1 METSLKAIKG
11 VAIDLLWLKPEPVP
25 ELPFL
30 VRHPYFQN
38 NVTVL
43 PHSNQLIDIIQD
55 EEALQKVSKL
65 MQEQIEKSKSV
76 MKIFMLLLPQY
87 RLTFFKYVNQ
97 YLSDEDFKDMLLYS
111 WIMVEKPSND
121 ANVTQS
127 EILKWFRQ
135 LNYVSNLSGVV
146 EIYRGVTDESG
157 RNGISW
163 TLNKEKAE
171 WFANRFKENG
181 IVYRAKV
188 KASNILYY
196 IDDRDEDEIIVDPKK
211 LMQIEKLCS

>member
-1 METSLKAIKG
+1 METNLKAIKG
-11 VAIDLLWLKPEPVP
+11 VAIDFLYIKPEPVP

-43 PHSNQLIDIIQD
+43 PKSQTLIDIIQD
-55 EEALQKVSKL
+55 KEALKKVTE
-65 MQEQIEKSKSV
+65 MMREHIENCSSV

-87 RLTFFKYVNQ
+87 RLTFFKFVNE

-121 ANVTQS
+121 VNVTQS
-127 EILKWFRQ
+127 EILSWFRQ

-146 EIYRGVTDESG
+146 EIYRGVGNELG

-163 TLNKEKAE
+163 TLSEEKAK
-171 WFANRFKENG
+171 WFATRFTDNG
-181 IVYRAKV
+181 IVYSAKV
-188 KASNILYY
+188 KSKDILYY
-196 IDDRDEDEIIVDPKK
+196 ISERGEKEIIVDPKK
-211 LMQIEKLCS
+211 LMQVERI